1 MLRRGCN
8 CGRNCKK
15 SCPKPALFVQR
26 VKAVYN
32 GRLITKN
39 ESDRIRKSEKE
50 QFGGAIDTTEDSTA
64 VATIV
69 MANHLKGTEVGRSMD
84 QDFKKQESGLEG
96 ADDDMLSK
104 KSKKRTKQEAEDS
117 EAEDGDAKSMRVM
130 VCSVA

>member
-1 MLRRGCN
+1 M
-8 CGRNCKK
+8 
-15 SCPKPALFVQR
+15 
-26 VKAVYN
+26 KAIYN

-64 VATIV
+64 VATNV

-84 QDFKKQESGLEG
+84 QDFKKLESGLEG

-104 KSKKRTKQEAEDS
+104 KSKKRAKQEAEDS
-117 EAEDGDAKSMRVM
+117 EAEDGEAKSMRVIVAM
-130 VCSVA
+130 SVDR